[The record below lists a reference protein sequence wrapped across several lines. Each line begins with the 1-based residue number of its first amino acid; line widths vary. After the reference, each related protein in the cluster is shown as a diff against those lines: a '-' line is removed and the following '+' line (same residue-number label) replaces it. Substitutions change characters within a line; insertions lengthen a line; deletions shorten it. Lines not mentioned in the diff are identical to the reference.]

1 MDTYQNE
8 AAGKT
13 ISCLLNSGLQN
24 VMLGHLS
31 KDSNFPELAYKTV
44 IDELCANNFDEN
56 KIKVGIA
63 NRSNPSEILNLE
75 VS

>member
-1 MDTYQNE
+1 
-8 AAGKT
+8 
-13 ISCLLNSGLQN
+13 
-24 VMLGHLS
+24 MLGHLS
-31 KDSNFPELAYKTV
+31 KESNFPELAYKTV

-56 KIKVGIA
+56 KIKVGTA